1 MLARKNQSSL
11 PDMAQFARSLQQS
24 GASVVGSVLND
35 V

>member
-11 PDMAQFARSLQQS
+11 PDMAQLTRSLQQS
-24 GASVVGSVLND
+24 GASLIGSVLND